1 MSATFD
7 TASSL
12 PYLEQAA
19 GYLGVVTTEKTW
31 VSDRN
36 ILEVGKPE
44 DVQRQELSVAGDA
57 YLGTDMTHRGGL
69 DDDALPNLFL
79 QFLYS
84 TVNQRYQTLAVTLGV
99 FVDVG
104 LNAAAGRCVDGL
116 FADAEKRFSYRN
128 ILLVGNGRQSRM
140 RK

>member
-57 YLGTDMTHRGGL
+57 YLGTDMTHRDGL
-69 DDDALPNLFL
+69 DDDALPNLLL
-79 QFLYS
+79 Q
-84 TVNQRYQTLAVTLGV
+84 V
-99 FVDVG
+99 
-104 LNAAAGRCVDGL
+104 
-116 FADAEKRFSYRN
+116 
-128 ILLVGNGRQSRM
+128 
-140 RK
+140 

>member
-36 ILEVGKPE
+36 ILEVGKHE
-44 DVQRQELSVAGDA
+44 DVQRQELSVVGDA

-104 LNAAAGRCVDGL
+104 LNAAAGRPSVLYCQVMPQVHGL
-116 FADAEKRFSYRN
+116 P
-128 ILLVGNGRQSRM
+128 
-140 RK
+140 